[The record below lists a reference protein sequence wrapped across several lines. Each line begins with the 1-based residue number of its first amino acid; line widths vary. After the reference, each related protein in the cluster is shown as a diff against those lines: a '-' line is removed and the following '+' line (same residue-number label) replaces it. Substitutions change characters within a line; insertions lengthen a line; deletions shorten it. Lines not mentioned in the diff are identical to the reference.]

1 MGIIMS
7 SFKIAICQ
15 MRVVDDKQVNIDKAK
30 SMIKES
36 TDNGADMV
44 VLPEMFN
51 CPYDTQK
58 FSAYAESADD
68 SPSLKTVSMAANM
81 NDVYL
86 FAGSI
91 PELLD
96 GNIYNSCF
104 IFNRNGEVLDVYRKM
119 HLFDVD
125 IPGMIFK
132 ESETVTA
139 GNKITVVDMDL
150 TNVGMAIC
158 YDIRFPELFRI
169 MTLKKAGLMVVPGA
183 FNMKTGP
190 AHWKILIRARAI
202 DNQVYMVVAS
212 PAPNEDLPYV
222 AYGHSLIVDPWGKVL
237 CEAGKDEEIIYAT
250 IDTSYTDKI
259 RRELPILKN
268 RRTDIYKL
276 IEIDNELI
284 K

>member
-1 MGIIMS
+1 MKK
-7 SFKIAICQ
+7 SFKIGICQ
-15 MRVVDDKQVNIDKAK
+15 MRVVDDKQINLDKATA
-30 SMIKES
+30 MIKES
-36 TDNGADMV
+36 ADNGADMV

-58 FSAYAESADD
+58 FMAYSEPVDN
-68 SPSLKTVSMAANM
+68 SPSLQAVSKAAKM
-81 NDVYL
+81 NDIYL
-86 FAGSI
+86 FSGSI

-96 GNIYNSCF
+96 GKVYNSCF
-104 IFNRNGEVLDVYRKM
+104 IFNRNGQILDIYRKM

-139 GNKITVVDMDL
+139 GNMITVVNTDL
-150 TNVGMAIC
+150 TNVGIAIC
-158 YDIRFPELFRI
+158 YDIRFPELFRL
-169 MTLKKAGLMVVPGA
+169 MTLKNAGLMVVPGA

-190 AHWKILIRARAI
+190 AHWETLIRARAI
-202 DNQVYMVVAS
+202 DNQVYMAVAS
-212 PAPNEDLPYV
+212 PAPNEDLSYV

-250 IDTSYTDKI
+250 IDTSYIDKI
-259 RRELPILKN
+259 REELPILKN

-276 IEIDNELI
+276 IET
-284 K
+284 KK